1 MLCFNPNVT
10 KNLSKVKMLAKGG
23 EKLFH
28 ELNALNPKLGKKTCK
43 GGHIAKGYLLDL
55 EKGV

>member
-1 MLCFNPNVT
+1 MT
-10 KNLSKVKMLAKGG
+10 KKLSKVKVLAKDG

-28 ELNALNPKLGKKTCK
+28 ELNALNPKFGKKICK
-43 GGHIAKGYLLDL
+43 GRHIAKGYLLDL

>member
-1 MLCFNPNVT
+1 VT
-10 KNLSKVKMLAKGG
+10 KKLSKVKVLTKDG

-28 ELNALNPKLGKKTCK
+28 ELIALNPKLGKKICK

-55 EKGV
+55 KKMYN